1 MRSHPVALA
10 LLAVIFST
18 SNMAVG
24 QASEDLSPTSSQ
36 ITQSIT
42 EGNLVQLKGNT
53 RPEARASNDR
63 GRVPDDMRLDHMMLL
78 LQRTP
83 AREQALKQFINQIHD
98 PSSPLFHHWI
108 TADQLG
114 QQYGVTPAEITEVT
128 DWLQSQG
135 FEVNVIY
142 RNGIL
147 IDFSGNAGQI
157 REAFHT
163 EIHHL
168 VVNGQP
174 HIANVSDPQIPAA
187 LAAIVAGV
195 VSLNDF
201 KPHPMFKRRST
212 SARTL
217 PMYSTSEG
225 YYALVP
231 ADLAKI
237 YNFNS
242 AFNAGISGQGQT
254 IVVVEDSDLYTT
266 ADWKT
271 FRSTFGLASAYPSGS
286 LTQTHPASTP
296 TNNCTDPGTSSA
308 SGEETL
314 DAEWSSAGAPNAAI
328 EVASCSDTTTNFGG
342 FIALQNILNA
352 STAPPAV
359 VSISYG
365 EGEPLVGAAFNL
377 YIKNLYM
384 QAVTAGV
391 SVFVSSG
398 DDGASSD
405 FHETYATYGISVN
418 AYTSTPYNVSV
429 GGTDFAD
436 SYENVNSTYWGATN
450 SSTYGSALSY
460 IPEIPWNDSCA
471 SVLIGDDVGLL
482 PTYGSDG
489 LCNNSNAIADGF
501 LTTAGGSGGPSG
513 CATGTPDTPYVVSGS
528 CAGYAKPSWQA
539 GFAGIQSDGVRDVP
553 DVSLFAADGVWLHY
567 YVFCFSDTSNGGDSC
582 SGTPD
587 TWSGAGGTSFA
598 SPIMAAIQALANQ
611 ASGSRWGNPNPTYYA
626 LAANEYGAAG
636 STSCNSALG
645 NKVGSACIFY
655 DVTQIPLL
663 YTDIGS
669 SGGDN
674 DVPCTGSNCYL
685 PSGTYG
691 VLSKAPQKLSSATVT
706 NLGSGYT
713 SAPSCTMS
721 GGGGTGA
728 TCSAKLTGV
737 VSSFTLTNG
746 GTGYNEFPF
755 PICTLTGGGGTG
767 ATCETI
773 EAFNGVLSGVFA
785 TNFGSGYTSA
795 PTCTI
800 TEGDGTGA
808 TCTATEE
815 KGIAVTLTAT
825 GSGYTTPPSCVL
837 TGGGGTGGK
846 CATVAA
852 LNSANADQPAFGST
866 KGWDFTSGIGTVNA
880 WNLVSA
886 FKTRPAISVT
896 PTSLA
901 FGTETVDVKTAVK
914 TVTVK
919 NTGNVAVLISAN
931 GISIS
936 GTNSSSFTSST
947 TCPVSSSSTSTLAA
961 GASCIISVTLDP
973 QTTGALTATLAVA
986 DNVISSPQKV
996 TLTGTG
1002 TDVSLSPAALAFGTV
1017 TTNKTLSVT
1026 VKNIGATTLVFS
1038 KAPTITGT
1046 GAAKFAVL
1054 AYSATGP
1061 LSTCLNGTVTL
1072 AQNAT
1077 CTYSVKFTNA
1087 VDITAFTAAL
1097 NIFDNAAGSP
1107 QLVPLTGNGT
1117 EVTLSPATLAFGTV
1131 TTNKTLSVTVKNV
1144 GTTTL
1149 DFSKAPTLTGTGAA
1163 KFAVLAYSATGPLS
1177 TCLNGTVT
1185 LAQNATCTYSVKFT
1199 NAVDTTA
1206 FTADLNIFDNGGGSP
1221 QLVPLTGNG
1230 TEVTVTPATLA
1241 FGTVT
1246 TNKTL
1251 SVTVKNVGTTTLD
1264 FSKAPTVTGTGAANF
1279 VVQPYSATG
1288 PVSTCLNGTVT
1299 LAQNAT
1305 CTYTVKFTN
1314 AGGTTSFTTD
1324 LNIFDNGGG
1333 SPQLVPMTATD

>member
-1 MRSHPVALA
+1 VVLA
-10 LLAVIFST
+10 LLAVVFGT
-18 SNMAVG
+18 CNMAAG
-24 QASEDLSPTSSQ
+24 QAFDDVSPASQ
-36 ITQSIT
+36 IAQPIN
-42 EGNLVQLKGNT
+42 EGKLAQLRGNT
-53 RPEARASNDR
+53 RPEARPSNDR
-63 GRVPDDMRLDHMMLL
+63 GRVSDDTRIDHMTLL

-83 AREQALKQFINQIHD
+83 EREKALEQFINDIHD
-98 PSSPLFHHWI
+98 PESPLFHHWI
-108 TADQLG
+108 TAAQLG
-114 QQYGVTPAEITEVT
+114 QQYGVTPAELAAVT

-135 FEVNVIY
+135 FEVNVVY

-147 IDFSGNAGQI
+147 IDFSGSVGQI

-168 VVNGQP
+168 VVNGQA
-174 HIANVSDPQIPAA
+174 HIANMTDPQIPPE
-187 LAAIVAGV
+187 LAATVAGI

-201 KPHPMFKRRST
+201 RPHPMFKRRPIT
-212 SARTL
+212 APVATRMFT
-217 PMYSTSEG
+217 TADG
-225 YYALVP
+225 YYPLVP

-237 YNFNS
+237 YNFS
-242 AFNAGISGQGQT
+242 PAFKAGISGQGQT

-271 FRSTFGLASAYPSGS
+271 FRSSFGLTSAYPSGS
-286 LTQTHPASTP
+286 LTQVHPTSTP
-296 TNNCTDPGTSSA
+296 TNNCADPGASSA

-314 DAEWSSAGAPNAAI
+314 DAEWASAGAPNAAI

-352 STAPPAV
+352 SGTPPAI

-405 FHETYATYGISVN
+405 FHENYATYGISVN

-436 SYENVNSTYWGATN
+436 SYQGTNSTYWSATN
-450 SSTYGSALSY
+450 SSTYESALSY
-460 IPEIPWNDSCA
+460 IPEIPWNSSCA
-471 SVLIGDDVGLL
+471 SVLIGDYVGVL
-482 PTYGSDG
+482 PTYGSNG
-489 LCNNSNAIADGF
+489 LCNDSSVVDNFGLLNAA
-501 LTTAGGSGGPSG
+501 AGSGGPSG

-539 GFAGIQSDGVRDVP
+539 GFAGILSDGVRDVP
-553 DVSLFAADGVWLHY
+553 DVSLFASDGSAWLHY
-567 YVFCFSDTSNGGDSC
+567 YVYCFSDVDAGGSSC

-587 TWSGAGGTSFA
+587 TWAGAGGTSFA
-598 SPIMAAIQALANQ
+598 SPIMASIQALANQ
-611 ASGSRWGNPNPTYYA
+611 ASGSRWGNPNSTYYS
-626 LAANEYGAAG
+626 LAAAEYGAAG
-636 STSCNSALG
+636 STSCNSAMG
-645 NKVGSACIFY
+645 SKVASDCIFY

-663 YTDIGS
+663 YTDTTS
-669 SGGDN
+669 TGGDI
-674 DVPCTGSNCYL
+674 DIPCTGANCYL

-691 VLSKAPQKLSSATVT
+691 ALSKAPQKLSSVAVT
-706 NLGSGYT
+706 NLGSGYAT
-713 SAPSCTMS
+713 APSCTLT
-721 GGGGTGA
+721 GGGGSGA
-728 TCSAKLTGV
+728 TCSAKVTGV
-737 VSSFTLTNG
+737 VSSFTLTDG
-746 GTGYNEFPF
+746 GSGYNEFPF
-755 PICTLTGGGGTG
+755 PVCTLTGGGGTG

-808 TCTATEE
+808 TCKATEG
-815 KGIAVTLTAT
+815 KGIAVTLTAA
-825 GSGYTTPPSCVL
+825 GSGYTTPPTCVL
-837 TGGGGTGGK
+837 SGGGGT

-852 LNSANADQPAFGST
+852 LDSSTAYQPAFGST

-880 WNLVSA
+880 WNLVSS

-896 PTSLA
+896 PTSLTFA
-901 FGTETVDVKTAVK
+901 TTTLDVKAATK
-914 TVTVK
+914 IVTVK
-919 NTGNVAVLISAN
+919 NTGTVAVLIAAN

-936 GTNSSSFTSST
+936 GTNSASFSSST
-947 TCPVSSSSTSTLAA
+947 TCPVSSSSTSSLAA
-961 GASCIISVTLDP
+961 GASCTISVSFDP
-973 QTTGALTATLAVA
+973 KATGTLTATLEVA
-986 DNVISSPQKV
+986 DNVTGSPQKV

-1026 VKNIGATTLVFS
+1026 VKNVGTTTLDFS

-1061 LSTCLNGTVTL
+1061 VSTCLNGTVTL

-1087 VDITAFTAAL
+1087 VDITAFTADL
-1097 NIFDNAAGSP
+1097 NIFDNAGGSP
-1107 QLVPLTGNGT
+1107 QLAPLTGNGT
-1117 EVTLSPATLAFGTV
+1117 EVTVTPATLAFGTV

-1149 DFSKAPTLTGTGAA
+1149 DFSKAPTITGTGAA

-1264 FSKAPTVTGTGAANF
+1264 FSKAPTVTGTGAADF
-1279 VVQPYSATG
+1279 VVLPYSATG
-1288 PVSTCLNGTVT
+1288 PVSTCLHGTVT

-1305 CTYTVKFTN
+1305 CIYTVKFTN

-1333 SPQLVPMTATD
+1333 SPQLVKMTATD

>member
-1 MRSHPVALA
+1 MRSHPVVLA
-10 LLAVIFST
+10 LLAVVFST
-18 SNMAVG
+18 WSMAVG
-24 QASEDLSPTSSQ
+24 QAFEDVAPASSQ
-36 ITQSIT
+36 IAQSVN
-42 EGNLVQLKGNT
+42 EAKLFQLRGNT
-53 RPEARASNDR
+53 RPEARAANDR
-63 GRVPDDMRLDHMMLL
+63 GRVSDDTRLDHMMLL
-78 LQRTP
+78 LQRSP
-83 AREQALKQFINQIHD
+83 ESEKALEQFINQIHD
-98 PSSPLFHHWI
+98 PKSPLFHHWI
-108 TADQLG
+108 TAAEFG
-114 QQYGVTPAEITEVT
+114 QKYGVAPADLAAVT

-135 FEVNVIY
+135 FEVNVVY

-168 VVNGQP
+168 VVNGQA
-174 HIANVSDPQIPAA
+174 HFANMTDPQIPPE
-187 LAAIVAGV
+187 LAATVAGI

-201 KPHPMFKRRST
+201 KPHPMFKPRRT
-212 SARTL
+212 SAS
-217 PMYSTSEG
+217 MYTTAGG
-225 YYALVP
+225 YFALVP
-231 ADLAKI
+231 ADLATI
-237 YNFNS
+237 YNFNP
-242 AFNAGISGQGQT
+242 AFKAGISGQGQT
-254 IVVVEDSDLYTT
+254 IVVVEDSDLFTT
-266 ADWKT
+266 ADWTT
-271 FRSTFGLASAYPSGS
+271 FRSTFGLTSAYPSGS
-286 LTQTHPASTP
+286 LKQVHPASTP
-296 TNNCTDPGTSSA
+296 TNNCTDPGASSA

-314 DAEWSSAGAPNAAI
+314 DVEWASAGAPNAAI
-328 EVASCSDTTTNFGG
+328 ELASCSDTTTNFGG

-352 STAPPAV
+352 SGTPPAI

-365 EGEPLVGAAFNL
+365 EGEPLIGAAFNL

-391 SVFVSSG
+391 SVFVASG
-398 DDGASSD
+398 DDAAGSD
-405 FHETYATYGISVN
+405 FQGNFASYGISVSGY
-418 AYTSTPYNVSV
+418 ASTPYNVAV

-436 SYENVNSTYWGATN
+436 TYEGVNSTYWGSTN

-460 IPEIPWNDSCA
+460 ITEIPWNDSCG
-471 SVLIGDDVGLL
+471 SVLLGDYLGIL
-482 PTYGSDG
+482 PTYGSAG
-489 LCNNSNAIADGF
+489 FCNNAAAISEGF
-501 LTTAGGSGGPSG
+501 LTTGGGSGGPSG
-513 CATGTPDTPYVVSGS
+513 CATGEPDTAYVAGGS

-539 GFAGIQSDGVRDVP
+539 GFVGLQSDGVRDLP
-553 DVSLFAADGVWLHY
+553 DVALFAAAGVWAHY
-567 YVFCFSDTSNGGDSC
+567 YVYCFSDVSNGGASC

-587 TWSGAGGTSFA
+587 TWAGAGGTSFA
-598 SPIMAAIQALANQ
+598 SPIMASIQALANQ
-611 ASGSRWGNPNPTYYA
+611 ASGSRWGNPNPKYYS
-626 LAANEYGAAG
+626 LAAAEYGAGG
-636 STSCNSALG
+636 SASCNSALG
-645 NKVGSACIFY
+645 NGVGSACIFY

-663 YTDIGS
+663 YTGTG

-674 DVPCTGSNCYL
+674 DIPCTGTNCYL

-691 VLSKAPQKLSSATVT
+691 VLSTAPQKLASATVT

-713 SAPSCTMS
+713 SAPTCTLS

-728 TCSAKLTGV
+728 TCSAKVTGV
-737 VSSFTLTNG
+737 ISSFTLTNG
-746 GTGYNEFPF
+746 GSGYLDFPF
-755 PICTLTGGGGTG
+755 PVCTLTGGGGTG

-773 EAFNGVLSGVFA
+773 ESFIGVLSGVFA

-800 TEGDGTGA
+800 TGGDGGTGA
-808 TCTATEE
+808 TCTATEKE
-815 KGIAVTLTAT
+815 GIAVSLTAA
-825 GSGYTTPPSCVL
+825 GSGYTKPPSCVL
-837 TGGGGTGGK
+837 TGGGGTGGT
-846 CATVAA
+846 CATLAA
-852 LNSANADQPAFGST
+852 LNSSNAYQPAYESA

-880 WNLVSA
+880 WNLVSSFA
-886 FKTRPAISVT
+886 NSPAISVT
-896 PTSLA
+896 PASLT
-901 FGTETVDVKTAVK
+901 FGTQTVDVKTAAK

-919 NTGNVAVLISAN
+919 NTGKVAVLIAAN

-936 GTNSSSFTSST
+936 GTNASSFSSST
-947 TCPVSSSSTSTLAA
+947 TCPVSTSSTSSLAA
-961 GASCIISVTLDP
+961 GATCTISVVFDP
-973 QTTGALTATLAVA
+973 QATGALTATLKVT
-986 DNVISSPQKV
+986 DNVISSPQTV

-1017 TTNKTLSVT
+1017 TTSKTLSVT
-1026 VKNIGATTLVFS
+1026 VKNIGATTLDFT

-1054 AYSATGP
+1054 PYSATGP
-1061 LSTCLNGTVTL
+1061 VSTCLNGTVTL

-1087 VDITAFTAAL
+1087 VDTTAFSATL
-1097 NIFDNAAGSP
+1097 NIFDNEAGSP

-1117 EVTLSPATLAFGTV
+1117 EVTLTPTTLAFGTV
-1131 TTNKTLSVTVKNV
+1131 TTSKTLSVTVKNV

-1149 DFSKAPTLTGTGAA
+1149 DFSSAPTITGAGAA
-1163 KFAVLAYSATGPLS
+1163 KFAVLPYSATGPVS

-1206 FTADLNIFDNGGGSP
+1206 FTATLSIFDNGGGSP
-1221 QLVPLTGNG
+1221 QLLTMTGNG
-1230 TEVTVTPATLA
+1230 TEVTLTPTTLA

-1279 VVQPYSATG
+1279 VVLPYSATG

-1305 CTYTVKFTN
+1305 CTYSVKFTN

-1333 SPQLVPMTATD
+1333 SPQLLTMTATD